1 VADRSSLQSILI
13 NLRDAAVDF
22 AKPFQ
27 IPANIPTALGALL
40 NELGIADP
48 GALVKAQ
55 LANAAKNWADLANEL
70 TALNLDA
77 ATLISDIR
85 NKAGAVETS
94 FDGILSAADTA
105 WDGLGAIGADIKSA
119 FPVRLLDYILYEA
132 LTKSHPKIGGAFL
145 LFGVLRREFTPPL
158 NAGFIA
164 ADIRIFDLQQLIFV
178 VTHPREAILQALKW
192 GTDDFNG
199 RPVVDGMVLLTG
211 LIPPATRGPEED
223 VFPLADEALY
233 VGRDDLGGLKP
244 SARRTLSAIASA
256 IAMTLSFVALHRT
269 GVGILVE
276 NPFDLKGGIGALKLP
291 QLQPGQIF
299 ALAPGA
305 DRLKDPPVVKRLP

>member
-13 NLRDAAVDF
+13 NLRDAAISF
-22 AKPFQ
+22 AQPFQ
-27 IPANIPTALGALL
+27 TPGNIPAALGTLL

-48 GALVKAQ
+48 GALVKPQ

-70 TALNLDA
+70 SALNLDA
-77 ATLISDIR
+77 ANLMSDIR
-85 NKAGAVETS
+85 NKAAAVENSLNGMLT
-94 FDGILSAADTA
+94 AADTA
-105 WDGLGAIGADIKSA
+105 WDGLVDVGADIKSV

-132 LTKSHPKIGGAFL
+132 LTQSNPKIGGAFL

-158 NAGFIA
+158 NKGFIA
-164 ADIRIFDLQQLIFV
+164 ADLRIFDLKQLIFV

-199 RPVVDGMVLLTG
+199 RPVVDGMVLLAG

-223 VFPLADEALY
+223 EFPIDQETIY
-233 VGRDDLGGLKP
+233 VGRDLAGLKP
-244 SARRTLSAIASA
+244 SAQRTLSAVG
-256 IAMTLSFVALHRT
+256 MTLSFVALHRT
-269 GVGILVE
+269 GVGVLAK
-276 NPFDLKGGIGALKLP
+276 NPVNLSAQIGSLNPKLP
-291 QLQPGQIF
+291 PGLIF
-299 ALAPGA
+299 ALTPGA

>member
-1 VADRSSLQSILI
+1 VADRNSLQSILV

-27 IPANIPTALGALL
+27 TPANIPTALDALL

-70 TALNLDA
+70 SALSLDA
-77 ATLISDIR
+77 ASLISDIR
-85 NKAGAVETS
+85 DKANAVEKS
-94 FDGILSAADTA
+94 FNGILSAADTA
-105 WDGLGAIGADIKSA
+105 WDGLGAIGAAIKNA

-158 NAGFIA
+158 NAGFVA
-164 ADIRIFDLQQLIFV
+164 ADLRIFDLQQLIFV
-178 VTHPREAILQALKW
+178 VTHPREAMLQALKW

-199 RPVVDGMVLLTG
+199 RPVVDGMALLAG
-211 LIPPATRGPEED
+211 LIPSATRGPEED
-223 VFPLADEALY
+223 EFPLDQETIY
-233 VGRDDLGGLKP
+233 VHRDLAGLKP
-244 SARRTLSAIASA
+244 SAMRTLSGLG
-256 IAMTLSFVALHRT
+256 MTLSFVGLHRT
-269 GVGILVE
+269 GVGIFAQ
-276 NPFDLKGGIGALKLP
+276 NPVNLSGGVGALNLP
-291 QLQPGQIF
+291 QLPAGQIF
-299 ALAPGA
+299 ALTPGA
-305 DRLKDPPVVKRLP
+305 DRLKDPPVVTRLSP